1 MDAPKEAQVL
11 VVEDDKDFALLIQQ
25 SLENTPGLSCVGIAA
40 GKDEAVQLAKQLFP
54 DIVLMDLNLSATRM
68 DGIDAAREIRLAI
81 RTHVVILTV
90 YENPE
95 VVLEASKRAFASAYI
110 FKSQFS
116 ILPEL
121 LRAVAKGPTP
131 QEWMIRSLILGDLS
145 AAERAVF
152 DIMMGKKIEL
162 FSAPKTIANQKTNI
176 LKKLGLRSQWELTQI
191 FGDPYQK

>member
-95 VVLEASKRAFASAYI
+95 VVLEASIPQAVEYLEGSGSEDVYVVTC
-110 FKSQFS
+110 FS
-116 ILPEL
+116 DRDKVLDRVEL
-121 LRAVAKGPTP
+121 EDK
-131 QEWMIRSLILGDLS
+131 
-145 AAERAVF
+145 
-152 DIMMGKKIEL
+152 
-162 FSAPKTIANQKTNI
+162 
-176 LKKLGLRSQWELTQI
+176 
-191 FGDPYQK
+191 